1 VTALHETGD
10 AIRLDEHLPDIE
22 WSVPP
27 PGSSVSTFLAPS
39 GPLATVTLG
48 EPSAPRTV
56 LVPGVT
62 GSKEDFRF
70 QLPLIAAA
78 GFFVQSYDIA
88 GQYESFRA
96 GPERLDPP
104 RANYDYELFAAD
116 LVAVL
121 EAGRTPA
128 HLVGYSFSGVVAE
141 LVAVRR
147 PDLVASLT
155 LLSTPPMVGQVFRG
169 AMAALM
175 KWGIVRNLQ
184 HVPPG
189 RLEFVRRR
197 FGLTRPA
204 SRRQVL
210 TLMRRTPDLRA
221 ELRRAPFPRAV
232 AVGASDL
239 WPLRLHR
246 RFAGDIGASLAVYR
260 SGHSPCETAPHA
272 LSRDLIALFDKADEA
287 RRVGGRTRSACG
299 PSSPPITASSRPLPP
314 LRCAASC
321 STAASR
327 TSASS
332 SSRGSS

>member
-1 VTALHETGD
+1 VTALHEIGD
-10 AIRLDEHLPDIE
+10 PVRLDAHLPDID

-27 PGSSVSTFLAPS
+27 PGSAVSTFLAPS

-48 EPSAPRTV
+48 EVSAPRVV

-78 GFFVQSYDIA
+78 GFLVQSYDIA

-104 RANYDYELFAAD
+104 RATYDYDLFAAD
-116 LVAVL
+116 LIAVL

-155 LLSTPPMVGQVFRG
+155 MLSTPPMAGQVFRG
-169 AMAALM
+169 VRRLGPLSRIAPGGAIAALM

-189 RLEFVRRR
+189 RLDFVRRR
-197 FGLTRPA
+197 FDLTRPA
-204 SRRQVL
+204 SHRQVL
-210 TLMRRTPDLRA
+210 TLLRRTPDLRA

-272 LSRDLIALFDKADEA
+272 LSRDMIALFEKADEA
-287 RRVGGRTRSACG
+287 RRVRRRAG
-299 PSSPPITASSRPLPP
+299 
-314 LRCAASC
+314 
-321 STAASR
+321 
-327 TSASS
+327 
-332 SSRGSS
+332 